1 MTQVAMQKTVVA
13 RPEKR
18 GKVQRLK
25 FDLYDGLRFW
35 SAFTHGFGAIAGG
48 AGGVVLLVL
57 SILD

>member
-25 FDLYDGLRFW
+25 FDLYDGFP
-35 SAFTHGFGAIAGG
+35 AGI
-48 AGGVVLLVL
+48 LL
-57 SILD
+57 SGWA